1 MPGTLGLSH
10 RVPKRHSG
18 GPSTQVAPHPPSP
31 ALCHAAPAT
40 AWAAGHVDGDHP
52 VHILRAITGQCE
64 GQTSGDHS
72 DPGGG
77 WEARVRN
84 ENSRP
89 HCVGAPPRHRS
100 TPSPPDPRAPRSGT
114 DTRRGAGGTALPA
127 LWEGGGAGH
136 ARRKRT
142 RCRGSHA
149 PARSLHA
156 GATSTSQRGSA
167 VQDRAAAAGAPGAE
181 GRGPASEGSPLCGP
195 EHSGCARDWA
205 AAGSVLPSPTPP
217 AAVGTRSGHPDPAA
231 GERGPSPWPRSR
243 HAGPTLTPGTR
254 SRTRAGWRDPG
265 EEEK

>member
-84 ENSRP
+84 ENARP

-114 DTRRGAGGTALPA
+114 YVRRGAGGTALPA

-149 PARSLHA
+149 RPGPCMREPQAR
-156 GATSTSQRGSA
+156 R
-167 VQDRAAAAGAPGAE
+167 
-181 GRGPASEGSPLCGP
+181 SEGL
-195 EHSGCARDWA
+195 
-205 AAGSVLPSPTPP
+205 
-217 AAVGTRSGHPDPAA
+217 
-231 GERGPSPWPRSR
+231 
-243 HAGPTLTPGTR
+243 R
-254 SRTRAGWRDPG
+254 SRTGPLLQALPEPRGAGRRQREARCVGRRRAGARGTGARPAPCCPLRPHPRPWADARDIPTRRPVKGAPVPG
-265 EEEK
+265 PGAATPAPR

>member
-40 AWAAGHVDGDHP
+40 AWAAGHVEGDHP
-52 VHILRAITGQCE
+52 VHILRAITGQCK
-64 GQTSGDHS
+64 GQTSRDHS

-136 ARRKRT
+136 AQRKRT

-195 EHSGCARDWA
+195 EKSGCARDWA
-205 AAGSVLPSPTPP
+205 AAGTVLPSPTPP

-254 SRTRAGWRDPG
+254 SRTRAGWRDPE